1 MHPVRSEHR
10 LRRLVLIVTAGGL
23 VLSGFGVWTS
33 VALLPVG
40 ILTTLAGIVLVLTEA
55 AGEIT

>member
-1 MHPVRSEHR
+1 MHSVRSEHR
-10 LRRLVLIVTAGGL
+10 LRRLGLTVAAGGF

-40 ILTTLAGIVLVLTEA
+40 ILIALAGTVLVLMEA